1 MEELQPV
8 PVAAA
13 KDGGL
18 LRAAIVKTV
27 IVVGTTV
34 APESVAHPTDSRV
47 LEHSR
52 QHLVKAAAEHGL
64 KLRVR
69 AACARGRV
77 VHQQGKARTPYE
89 FGVKVSIATTLK
101 EGFVV
106 GARAMPG
113 NPYDGHAQPTR
124 WSGRVSLPK
133 ARSPRRSWIAATV
146 ASRCRAFGSCAQVSD
161 AV

>member
-77 VHQQGKARTPYE
+77 VHQQGQGQNAVRVWGE
-89 FGVKVSIATTLK
+89 SVDRDHAL

-106 GARAMPG
+106 GGAR
-113 NPYDGHAQPTR
+113 
-124 WSGRVSLPK
+124 
-133 ARSPRRSWIAATV
+133 
-146 ASRCRAFGSCAQVSD
+146 D
-161 AV
+161 AGQSV

>member
-1 MEELQPV
+1 MCGGWVENPYWQVFPGETYLQTGPPIIPSILARWRQRLGEASMEELQPV

-77 VHQQGKARTPYE
+77 VHQQGQGQNAVRVWGE
-89 FGVKVSIATTLK
+89 SVDRDHAQGR
-101 EGFVV
+101 FVV
-106 GARAMPG
+106 GGAR
-113 NPYDGHAQPTR
+113 
-124 WSGRVSLPK
+124 
-133 ARSPRRSWIAATV
+133 
-146 ASRCRAFGSCAQVSD
+146 D
-161 AV
+161 AGQSV

>member
-77 VHQQGKARTPYE
+77 VHQQGQGQNAVRVWGE
-89 FGVKVSIATTLK
+89 SVDRDHAQGRVR
-101 EGFVV
+101 GW
-106 GARAMPG
+106 GAR
-113 NPYDGHAQPTR
+113 
-124 WSGRVSLPK
+124 
-133 ARSPRRSWIAATV
+133 
-146 ASRCRAFGSCAQVSD
+146 D
-161 AV
+161 AGQSV

>member
-1 MEELQPV
+1 MWGLVENPYWQVFPGETYLQTGPPIIPSILARWRQRLGEASMEELQPV

-77 VHQQGKARTPYE
+77 VHQQGQGQNAVRVWGE
-89 FGVKVSIATTLK
+89 SVDRDHAA

-106 GARAMPG
+106 GGAR
-113 NPYDGHAQPTR
+113 
-124 WSGRVSLPK
+124 
-133 ARSPRRSWIAATV
+133 
-146 ASRCRAFGSCAQVSD
+146 D
-161 AV
+161 AGQSV

>member
-106 GARAMPG
+106 GGAR
-113 NPYDGHAQPTR
+113 
-124 WSGRVSLPK
+124 
-133 ARSPRRSWIAATV
+133 
-146 ASRCRAFGSCAQVSD
+146 D
-161 AV
+161 AGQSV